1 MRALD
6 LARKSIATGSSIKCR
21 KVRVTRRRSD
31 FSGAGFFATSET
43 YAIVGMEGK
52 EKAIKIE
59 LPETLPV
66 QGRAQNDMIVTDQ
79 MARNCG

>member
-21 KVRVTRRRSD
+21 KVRVTRRRAD

-66 QGRAQNDMIVTDQ
+66 QGPGSERYDCHGPD
-79 MARNCG
+79 G

>member
-6 LARKSIATGSSIKCR
+6 LAQKSIAIGSSIKCR
-21 KVRVTRRRSD
+21 KVRVTRRGSD
-31 FSGAGFFATSET
+31 VSGAGFFATSET

-59 LPETLPV
+59 LRKRCPCKDVLRT
-66 QGRAQNDMIVTDQ
+66 I
-79 MARNCG
+79 

>member
-31 FSGAGFFATSET
+31 VSGAGFFATSET
-43 YAIVGMEGK
+43 YAIVGREGK

-66 QGRAQNDMIVTDQ
+66 QGPGSERYE
-79 MARNCG
+79 RHGPGG

>member
-1 MRALD
+1 
-6 LARKSIATGSSIKCR
+6 
-21 KVRVTRRRSD
+21 
-31 FSGAGFFATSET
+31 
-43 YAIVGMEGK
+43 MEGK